1 VLFFF
6 LVRRDEGGT
15 GFVIVIM
22 SLPTFLPKMEGG
34 DYYANSS
41 LLDLESFLGY
51 CLGWMWAGGF

>member
-1 VLFFF
+1 LFFL

-41 LLDLESFLGY
+41 LLDSEFVSGILLGMDV
-51 CLGWMWAGGF
+51 GR